1 MQKTFNPTDNIDV
14 GFDSF
19 VKSKQDVHDANL
31 EGGIPNYAFASD
43 YAIRKKIMAIPG
55 VFPFFKAVTN
65 TVVPFMK
72 QQFNMNGLR
81 VGPTQYSNIYNMT
94 VECAGV
100 LGIGVPSVY
109 ILNVPGVMNAMT
121 VATDDEAPLII
132 LFSGLVERLTEGEL
146 KSVIGHEC
154 GHIHNNH
161 GVFNIAVSALI
172 NKGFHVPMA
181 AQIMSL
187 AFIPLRYLLQA
198 WSRAGEVT
206 CDRAGIICS
215 DDKMDKSRASAKL
228 MSGGM
233 LGMEE
238 ANLDAIIKQ
247 YDMLR
252 KTPVRLL
259 ELTRTHPLSIRRILA
274 NQEFIN
280 SEILYKWR
288 PEWRE
293 PGMNLTDKKELDART
308 GKYISIIKN
317 KEANKHG

>member
-1 MQKTFNPTDNIDV
+1 MQKTFNPTNSIDV
-14 GFDSF
+14 DFDSY

-43 YAIRKKIMAIPG
+43 YLIRKKIMAIPG
-55 VFPFFKAVTN
+55 VFPFFKAVTS
-65 TVVPFMK
+65 TIVPFMK
-72 QQFNMNGLR
+72 QQFNMDGLR
-81 VGPTQYSNIYNMT
+81 VGPDQYSNIYNMT
-94 VECAGV
+94 AKCADV

-109 ILNVPGVMNAMT
+109 IINAPGVMNAFT
-121 VATDDEAPLII
+121 FATDDEAPLIV

-161 GVFNIAVSALI
+161 GVFNIAVEILI
-172 NKGFHVPMA
+172 NKSFHVPMA

-187 AFIPLRYLLQA
+187 AIMPLRLMLLV
-198 WSRAGEVT
+198 WSRAGEVS

-215 DDKMDKSRASAKL
+215 DDKMDMSRASAKL

-233 LGMEE
+233 LGMEG

-252 KTPVRLL
+252 ITPVRLL
-259 ELTRTHPLSIRRILA
+259 ELSRTHPLSVRRILA

-280 SEILYKWR
+280 SDILYKWR

-293 PGMNLTDKKELDART
+293 PGMNLMDKKELDART
-308 GKYISIIKN
+308 DKYISIIKN
-317 KEANKHG
+317 KEGKKRG